1 MEKTAWLHI
10 GTPKT
15 GSSSLQR
22 LMQHNRAKIEA
33 QGVALLS
40 EALPGT
46 GSLERYAANDE
57 HMRRPRIRKKQTDP
71 ATIGRFRRRLE
82 KQLALTVSE
91 SAQRVWCFSD
101 ENLTFLHAESE
112 FLRLKDLL
120 EPHFD
125 EVKIVVYIRAQHDRA
140 ISAYSQRLRMGK
152 VTREV
157 LRIPDESGSNEHS
170 YFYDRF
176 PENWVTHFGRDNVT
190 VRIFDRAELQD
201 GNVVADF
208 FKIVGLSLAGI
219 IPPGDK
225 NLAFSTEQ
233 QAFLL
238 HINKYLQP
246 LADGGMNIARDDL
259 LRAMQ
264 DMPRA
269 DKGVRPSKAQV
280 QDFLAQFEDSNERVR
295 QSWFPDRERL
305 FRVDLSKFPD
315 TPDELQMNKKQL
327 SEMFAKVFSAYWAF
341 MQKPDNEKPAAT
353 PAP

>member
-1 MEKTAWLHI
+1 M
-10 GTPKT
+10 
-15 GSSSLQR
+15 SLS
-22 LMQHNRAKIEA
+22 
-33 QGVALLS
+33 V
-40 EALPGT
+40 
-46 GSLERYAANDE
+46 
-57 HMRRPRIRKKQTDP
+57 
-71 ATIGRFRRRLE
+71 F
-82 KQLALTVSE
+82 
-91 SAQRVWCFSD
+91 
-101 ENLTFLHAESE
+101 
-112 FLRLKDLL
+112 
-120 EPHFD
+120 
-125 EVKIVVYIRAQHDRA
+125 
-140 ISAYSQRLRMGK
+140 
-152 VTREV
+152 
-157 LRIPDESGSNEHS
+157 
-170 YFYDRF
+170 
-176 PENWVTHFGRDNVT
+176 
-190 VRIFDRAELQD
+190 FDRAELQD
-201 GNVVADF
+201 GNVVAAF

-269 DKGVRPSKAQV
+269 DKGVRPSKAKV